1 MRKKDE
7 QIQVVLVILMLT
19 LASVKNKNKNKKLIV
34 LQQVTVVKYVLNF
47 VHIII
52 NELRKLVFEETQVN
66 CFKTISI

>member
-19 LASVKNKNKNKKLIV
+19 LASVKNKNKKLMA
-34 LQQVTVVKYVLNF
+34 LQHVTVVKYVLNF

-66 CFKTISI
+66 CFKTVSI